1 MMINLEHIQKCF
13 GEKVALNDINLQ
25 VKEGEILGLLGPSG
39 AGKTTLLK
47 IITGQ
52 LKVDSGKS
60 GVLGKESE
68 KLTDQEYNQ
77 MGMVLDN
84 CGLYTRLSVYE
95 NLLLFI
101 RLYHLPKARIDEVLE
116 QVGLSEAKKVVVQKL
131 SKGMIQRLVLAR
143 AILNK
148 PKLLFLDEPTSG
160 LDPTT
165 AKMIHELILKL
176 RAEGAT
182 IFLTTH
188 NMEEATKICDQVA
201 LLYEGEIIEY
211 GSPKAICL
219 KHNLENKITISLKNG
234 ELVDIE
240 YSSRA
245 GEEIAKYFVK
255 DEVVAIHSAEPNLE
269 NVFIKLT
276 GKELEL

>member
-1 MMINLEHIQKCF
+1 MMINLEHIKKCF
-13 GEKVALNDINLQ
+13 EEKVALKDISLQ

-52 LKVDSGKS
+52 LKVDGGKS
-60 GVLGKESE
+60 QVLGKQS
-68 KLTDQEYNQ
+68 KQLTDQEYSQ

-116 QVGLSEAKKVVVQKL
+116 QVGLGEAKKVAVQKL

-160 LDPTT
+160 LDPAT

-176 RAEGAT
+176 REEGT
-182 IFLTTH
+182 TVFLTTH
-188 NMEEATKICDQVA
+188 NMEEATKLCDQVA
-201 LLYEGEIIEY
+201 LLFEGEIIEY

-219 KHNLENKITISLKNG
+219 KHNLENKITITLKNG
-234 ELVDIE
+234 ELVDVE
-240 YSSRA
+240 HSPRA
-245 GEEIAKYFVK
+245 GEEIAKYFAK

-276 GKELEL
+276 GKELGV

>member
-13 GEKVALNDINLQ
+13 GEKVALKDINLQ

-60 GVLGKESE
+60 RVLGKIS
-68 KLTDQEYNQ
+68 KDLTDKEYSQ

-84 CGLYTRLSVYE
+84 CGLYTRLSVYQ

-101 RLYHLPKARIDEVLE
+101 RLYHLPKIRIDEVLE
-116 QVGLSEAKKVVVQKL
+116 QVGLEEAKNVVIQKL

-143 AILNK
+143 AILNR

-176 RAEGAT
+176 REEGAT

-188 NMEEATKICDQVA
+188 NMEEATKLCDQVA
-201 LLYEGEIIEY
+201 LLFEGEIIEY

-219 KHNLENKITISLKNG
+219 KHNLENKITISLKSG

-240 YSSRA
+240 HSPRA

-276 GKELEL
+276 GKELGV